1 MSRATRRTAAAST
14 RSRQEPSLSPPTATT
29 MLPWVGPGQGTVRVR
44 VKVEVRLMVRVR
56 FRLRSSV
63 LTLPRAM
70 AARSWSALAEQR
82 RSWRSAALARCS
94 AFCSAWH
101 AGQEAATCGGGGMVS
116 GEPQHVCW
124 QALCWQALCW
134 QGKGWSGVGLMRGC
148 HTCRSRC
155 VSGSGCLG
163 PLPPPVPPAPLLLP
177 PPLPAPAPLL
187 PLPLLPPP
195 LPPLP
200 RPPPA
205 FSGEA
210 LRASG
215 GGGGGSSRLR
225 VVVRSL
231 HPSQPRHLHQ
241 EPESAST
248 PRTRDR
254 RSREHAQGRWRGARA
269 QC

>member
-1 MSRATRRTAAAST
+1 MRLGLGLGLGLAPACSRCLERWPRAAGPRSPSRAAADARR
-14 RSRQEPSLSPPTATT
+14 RWR
-29 MLPWVGPGQGTVRVR
+29 G
-44 VKVEVRLMVRVR
+44 
-56 FRLRSSV
+56 
-63 LTLPRAM
+63 
-70 AARSWSALAEQR
+70 ARP
-82 RSWRSAALARCS
+82 SAAPGTRGRGRPRRVGAAWSPVSRSTCAGRRC
-94 AFCSAWH
+94 
-101 AGQEAATCGGGGMVS
+101 AGRRCAGRRG
-116 GEPQHVCW
+116 
-124 QALCWQALCW
+124 
-134 QGKGWSGVGLMRGC
+134 QGKGWSGVGLMRAC

-187 PLPLLPPP
+187 PLPLPPP
-195 LPPLP
+195 LLPPLP

-215 GGGGGSSRLR
+215 GGGGGGSRLR

>member
-1 MSRATRRTAAAST
+1 
-14 RSRQEPSLSPPTATT
+14 
-29 MLPWVGPGQGTVRVR
+29 
-44 VKVEVRLMVRVR
+44 
-56 FRLRSSV
+56 
-63 LTLPRAM
+63 
-70 AARSWSALAEQR
+70 
-82 RSWRSAALARCS
+82 
-94 AFCSAWH
+94 
-101 AGQEAATCGGGGMVS
+101 
-116 GEPQHVCW
+116 
-124 QALCWQALCW
+124 
-134 QGKGWSGVGLMRGC
+134 MRGC

-215 GGGGGSSRLR
+215 GGGGGGSRLR

-241 EPESAST
+241 EPESASA

-254 RSREHAQGRWRGARA
+254 RSREHAQERWRGARA
-269 QC
+269 QCWSDGLHHCTHCAVGVSWLCSDEHELAAPAAGGIGRQAGDQDPGIKKDGLRYLPTTNPVAQVQDGAHFQRTTRADLRHRRVQSKIHSPANLAAARATCQPVAAARRS

>member
-1 MSRATRRTAAAST
+1 
-14 RSRQEPSLSPPTATT
+14 
-29 MLPWVGPGQGTVRVR
+29 MLAGA
-44 VKVEVRLMVRVR
+44 
-56 FRLRSSV
+56 V
-63 LTLPRAM
+63 LAG
-70 AARSWSALAEQR
+70 AVLAG
-82 RSWRSAALARCS
+82 AVLA
-94 AFCSAWH
+94 
-101 AGQEAATCGGGGMVS
+101 GV
-116 GEPQHVCW
+116 
-124 QALCWQALCW
+124 
-134 QGKGWSGVGLMRGC
+134 QGKGWFGVGLMRGC

-215 GGGGGSSRLR
+215 GGGGGGSRLR

-241 EPESAST
+241 EPESASA

-269 QC
+269 QCWSDGLHHCTHCAVGVSWLCSEEHELAAPAAGGIGRQDGDQDAGINGTGQLQWHKVCKTGGHSSGRRAQTYDTGESSLKSTASRI